1 MKVEQAAKPMQATA
15 LPVKPKVVLVATQ
28 RLVPGMAATRAM
40 VAMLETV
47 VREKPDR
54 RKAATVATRMQ
65 QQRTTMV
72 PVKRLRSRK
81 RALVVTRRP
90 DSPMA
95 ELVAT
100 VA

>member
-1 MKVEQAAKPMQATA
+1 
-15 LPVKPKVVLVATQ
+15 
-28 RLVPGMAATRAM
+28 
-40 VAMLETV
+40 
-47 VREKPDR
+47 
-54 RKAATVATRMQ
+54 MQ
-65 QQRTTMV
+65 QQRITMV